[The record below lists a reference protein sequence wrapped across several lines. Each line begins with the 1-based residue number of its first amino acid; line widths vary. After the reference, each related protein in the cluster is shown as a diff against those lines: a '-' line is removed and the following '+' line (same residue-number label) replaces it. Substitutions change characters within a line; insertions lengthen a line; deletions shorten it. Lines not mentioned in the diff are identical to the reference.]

1 MLWDSATRG
10 VKVNMAIAGPAIVI
24 LGLIVA
30 WSAIYSSEKFD
41 RIVRGG
47 MKCSW
52 WNSTDRTLTLEERK
66 LKSYV
71 AELLCFARKRTTR
84 GGEWC
89 RR

>member
-24 LGLIVA
+24 LGLTVA

-47 MKCSW
+47 MKCSTKMGMAPTRRGAFGHFEV
-52 WNSTDRTLTLEERK
+52 SD
-66 LKSYV
+66 V
-71 AELLCFARKRTTR
+71 AIGLAVPL
-84 GGEWC
+84 
-89 RR
+89 